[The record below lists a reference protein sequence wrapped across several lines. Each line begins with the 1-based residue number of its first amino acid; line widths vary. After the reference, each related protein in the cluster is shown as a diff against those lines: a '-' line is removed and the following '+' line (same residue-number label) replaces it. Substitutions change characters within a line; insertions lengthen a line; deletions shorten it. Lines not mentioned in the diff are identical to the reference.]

1 MSAYVFG
8 AFILAC
14 IVLAITPGPAMALL
28 IANSTRHGRH
38 AGLQTVLGNG
48 FGLCILVGAATLGLT
63 SIMAFVAEW
72 FDVIR
77 WIGAAYLV
85 WLGLTRLREA
95 WRMRDAAMLPAA
107 PASGRKRWF
116 WQGLAV
122 ALSNP
127 KVLLFLGAFFPQFI
141 NPAAAIVP
149 QLALL
154 AVTFVTV
161 IMLMDALMALA
172 FDSARGW
179 FLSRRRVLDGFS
191 GGVLICGAVWL
202 AMTRRAG

>member
-1 MSAYVFG
+1 MSEYLLG
-8 AFILAC
+8 AFVLAC

-28 IANSTRHGRH
+28 IANSTRHGRR

-48 FGLCILVGAATLGLT
+48 FGLCILVAAATLGLT

-85 WLGLTRLREA
+85 WLGLTRLHAA
-95 WRMRDAAMLPAA
+95 WKATDDTVPAA
-107 PASGRKRWF
+107 PPTGRERWF

-127 KVLLFLGAFFPQFI
+127 KVLLFLGAFFPQFVD
-141 NPAAAIVP
+141 PSMAIAP
-149 QLALL
+149 QLAVL
-154 AVTFVTV
+154 AVTFVVV
-161 IMLMDALMALA
+161 IMLTDALMALA
-172 FDSARGW
+172 VDSARGW
-179 FLSRRRVLDGFS
+179 FLARGRVLDGVS
-191 GGVLICGAVWL
+191 GGVLVIGGIWL
-202 AMTRRAG
+202 ALQRRA